1 MTTVHVVYT
10 DIGVFLETLG
20 FILYNNTFVV
30 NSLLSDVYLI
40 EVQYNA
46 MWYVCYL
53 ETECS
58 YLHVETEEERN
69 FIQPLNS

>member
-46 MWYVCYL
+46 NCGMFV
-53 ETECS
+53 T
-58 YLHVETEEERN
+58 
-69 FIQPLNS
+69 